1 MTEPTDTASS
11 EIDLMQIVLKLWKG
25 RKTILIATGIFFVL
39 GVLLVIISPREYT
52 SKVSLLVEPGGSNP
66 AANSAILKQLSL
78 LTGVPTTASA
88 DALTPSLYPLV
99 VGSVYFRLEVL
110 NQQVTDSKTRSKMSL
125 SQYFDKHPRTTLQ
138 GILMKYSI
146 GLPGTILLAIRGKK
160 KAETTKMTSHQ
171 RAPASILPNTS
182 PVPGLRLSIMGPASS
197 DSASLELTPE
207 EKSKIGAISSC
218 IKAEIKK
225 GSVNLLEITVNIGD
239 PMVAKDLAGSVVNT
253 LTRYII
259 DYRTRKV
266 KNDREFIE
274 GLHADAEKRYKQ
286 AQQTLASYRDRNQN
300 VVQSSALAQ
309 GENLQAEYNL
319 AFNVYNSLS
328 QLLEQAKINVQEN
341 THVFTIIE
349 PPSDA
354 VKTSSS
360 SNIIL
365 IMIFL
370 GILTGIGVIFGK
382 PAFAKFKKTLQEAE
396 PNLNLKSVS

>member
-125 SQYFDKHPRTTLQ
+125 SQYFDKHPPSTLQ

-146 GLPGTILLAIRGKK
+146 GLPGTILAAIRGTKK
-160 KAETTKMTSHQ
+160 TEATKKTSHKLP
-171 RAPASILPNTS
+171 PASILPNSS
-182 PVPGLRLSIMGPASS
+182 PIPGLRLSIIGPSSS
-197 DSASLELTPE
+197 DSASMELTPE
-207 EKSKIGAISSC
+207 EKSKIGAIRNC

-225 GSVNLLEITVNIGD
+225 GSVNLLEITVTFGD
-239 PMVAKDLAGSVVNT
+239 PLAVKDLAGSVVNT

-259 DYRTRKV
+259 DYRTHKV

-274 GLHADAEKRYKQ
+274 GLHADAEKKYKQ

-341 THVFTIIE
+341 TPVFTIIE

-354 VKTSSS
+354 VKTSSNS
-360 SNIIL
+360 TTLL

-370 GILTGIGVIFGK
+370 GILTGVGVIFGK
-382 PAFAKFKKTLQEAE
+382 PAFAKFRKTLQEADK
-396 PNLNLKSVS
+396 N

>member
-1 MTEPTDTASS
+1 MSDPTDTNSS
-11 EIDLMQIVLKLWKG
+11 EIDLMQIVSKIWKG
-25 RKTILIATGIFFVL
+25 RRTILIATGIFFVL
-39 GVLLVIISPREYT
+39 GVFLVIISPREYT

-66 AANSAILKQLSL
+66 AANSAILKQLSA
-78 LTGVPTTASA
+78 LTGVPTTSSA

-99 VGSVYFRLEVL
+99 VGSVFFRLEVL
-110 NQQVTDSKTRSKMSL
+110 NQQVTDSKTKSKMKM
-125 SQYFDKHPRTTLQ
+125 SQYFDEHPRTTLQ
-138 GILMKYSI
+138 GILTKYSI
-146 GLPGTILLAIRGKK
+146 GLPGTILGAIRGKK
-160 KAETTKMTSHQ
+160 KAVTTEVTSRQ
-171 RAPASILPNTS
+171 RPPATILPNSS
-182 PVPGLRLSIMGPASS
+182 PVPGLRLSIIGPSSS

-207 EKSKIGAISSC
+207 EKSKIGAIGSC

-225 GSVNLLEITVNIGD
+225 GSVNLLEISVTIGD
-239 PMVAKDLAGSVVNT
+239 PAVAKDLAGSVVNT

-266 KNDREFIE
+266 KNDREFVE
-274 GLHADAEKRYKQ
+274 GLHADAEKRYRQ

-319 AFNVYNSLS
+319 SYNVYNSLS

-341 THVFTIIE
+341 TPVFTMIE

-354 VKTSSS
+354 SLISTSG
-360 SNIIL
+360 NIIM

-370 GILTGIGVIFGK
+370 GILTGVGVIFGK
-382 PAFAKFKKTLQEAE
+382 PAFAKLKKTLQEAD
-396 PNLNLKSVS
+396 NK